1 MAQKGPAKPRKKKE
15 EVEKPQNAER
25 WLLTYSDMITLI
37 MVLFVVLYAES
48 KVEVTKFNALAES
61 LSSAFNMPGVQ
72 AREGQGG
79 HSASP
84 TDAVLTPPPGTGLAP
99 KRSPKRD
106 PFQEKAQSTLA
117 TEIRTGSIRMYTE
130 ARGIVLALA
139 GDTFFKVG
147 SADLEEGSIATLS
160 KVAELLRGLPNPI
173 SVEGHSDNTLLLAA
187 IPWAPTSCSPRPAP
201 YRSPRRSSSSTSPKN
216 GCPRPASATQSPRA
230 PTTLRRAGPI
240 TGGSRYSSG
249 STRRAS
255 EASSMALA
263 RTSAL
268 QGFWMHAQMPASSF
282 AIRVASSSA
291 CPVIRMALSPGL
303 QARRSTRNWS
313 PRCPGMNQSQM
324 IRTTF
329 PPSASVSA
337 MTAFASS
344 APRAVSIA

>member
-173 SVEGHSDNTLLLAA
+173 SVEGHSDNTLLPRGDPLGSNLMLSAA
-187 IPWAPTSCSPRPAP
+187 
-201 YRSPRRSSSSTSPKN
+201 
-216 GCPRPASATQSPRA
+216 
-230 PTTLRRAGPI
+230 
-240 TGGSRYSSG
+240 
-249 STRRAS
+249 
-255 EASSMALA
+255 
-263 RTSAL
+263 
-268 QGFWMHAQMPASSF
+268 
-282 AIRVASSSA
+282 
-291 CPVIRMALSPGL
+291 
-303 QARRSTRNWS
+303 
-313 PRCPGMNQSQM
+313 
-324 IRTTF
+324 
-329 PPSASVSA
+329 
-337 MTAFASS
+337 
-344 APRAVSIA
+344 RAVSVTEALELLDVPKERLSATGFGDTKPARPNDTPEGRAYNRRVEILIRFDAES